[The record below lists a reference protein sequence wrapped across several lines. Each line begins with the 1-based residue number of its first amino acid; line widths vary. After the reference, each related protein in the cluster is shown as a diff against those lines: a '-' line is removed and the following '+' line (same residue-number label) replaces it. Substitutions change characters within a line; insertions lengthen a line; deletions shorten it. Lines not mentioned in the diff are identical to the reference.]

1 MNRTICVAAFV
12 VGLIAVSWVGYG
24 YVGTSPLA
32 LTMTVVIAAVYVL
45 GAVELLRFQRATAAL
60 ARALATIPDTLSHP
74 GELLG
79 GLPPSLRNPVRLRIE
94 GERVGLPGPA
104 LAPYLV
110 GLLVLLGMLGT
121 FLGMVV
127 TLNGAVVALESTTD
141 LHTIRAALAAPV
153 KGLGVAFGTSVAGVA
168 ASAMLGLISALCR
181 RARLQ
186 TAQVL
191 DTKIAT
197 ELRAFSLVHQR
208 EETFKAVQSQARAMP
223 ELVGTLQTMMTQMER
238 HSSQS
243 NERLLAEQE
252 RFHREAREMYSAL
265 AASVGTSLKDSL
277 SESARLAGAT
287 IQPAVEAAMSAIARE
302 TTDLQARVADTVS
315 TQLDGLA
322 ARFDTTVTAV
332 ADTWTAA
339 LARHEHTSDTLSN
352 KLQAALTAY
361 TDTFGQRS
369 AALLASVEQTHAGL
383 RADLAATTAGLAEET
398 SALHGKLAATVE
410 TQLDGLSSRFG
421 AAVTTVADSWTTAL
435 SRHERSSEQLSA
447 EMHKS
452 LEAFADTFARRSA
465 ALLATVGEAHAA
477 LRADLA
483 STDQVRLTGMT
494 QALESMAASL
504 QREWQQAGAQNLA
517 RQQHICQTLG
527 DTARDIGAEARAQA
541 STTIAEVT
549 RLMQTAAE
557 APRAA
562 ADVIGELRQELT
574 ASMARDNELL
584 AERSRIMETL
594 GTLLAAINHASVEQR
609 GAIDALVASSAAL
622 LEGVS
627 SRFTESV
634 EAESAKMVDVASQ
647 ISGGAVEVASLSE
660 AFGFAVQ
667 LFSESNDKLMTALQR
682 IEGSLNKSVTRS
694 DEQLAYYVAQAREII
709 DLSIMSQKQ
718 IVDDLQQL
726 SGRQASLAGE
736 G

>member
-1 MNRTICVAAFV
+1 DLVHSRTVPRPRAPFRPRPRREPPMPDMSYVYLTAGLVILIISGDFLVRGAASLAARY
-12 VGLIAVSWVGYG
+12 GLSPLLIA
-24 YVGTSPLA
+24 
-32 LTMTVVIAAVYVL
+32 LTI
-45 GAVELLRFQRATAAL
+45 
-60 ARALATIPDTLSHP
+60 
-74 GELLG
+74 
-79 GLPPSLRNPVRLRIE
+79 
-94 GERVGLPGPA
+94 
-104 LAPYLV
+104 
-110 GLLVLLGMLGT
+110 
-121 FLGMVV
+121 
-127 TLNGAVVALESTTD
+127 
-141 LHTIRAALAAPV
+141 
-153 KGLGVAFGTSVAGVA
+153 VAFGTSVAGVA

-181 RARLQ
+181 RARQQ

-197 ELRAFSLVHQR
+197 VLRAFSLAHQR
-208 EETFKAVQSQARAMP
+208 QETYKAVQSQAQALP
-223 ELVGTLQTMMTQMER
+223 GLVDTLQAMMAQMER

-252 RFHREAREMYSAL
+252 RFHREAREMAAAL

-302 TTDLQARVADTVS
+302 TTDLQVRVADTVS
-315 TQLDGLA
+315 TQLDGLS
-322 ARFDTTVTAV
+322 ARFDTTVATV

-339 LARHEHTSDTLSN
+339 LARHEHTSDTLSQ

-383 RADLAATTAGLAEET
+383 RSD
-398 SALHGKLAATVE
+398 LAATVE

-421 AAVTTVADSWTTAL
+421 AAVTTVADTWTTAL
-435 SRHERSSEQLSA
+435 SQHERSSEHLSA
-447 EMHKS
+447 ELHQS

-477 LRADLA
+477 LQADLA
-483 STDQVRLTGMT
+483 SKDQARLSGMT

-517 RQQHICQTLG
+517 RQEHICQTLG
-527 DTARDIGAEARAQA
+527 DTARDISAEAKIQA

-562 ADVIGELRQELT
+562 AEVIGELRQELS

-594 GTLLAAINHASVEQR
+594 GTLLAAINHASAEQR

-622 LEGVS
+622 LERVS
-627 SRFTESV
+627 TRFTENV
-634 EAESAKMVDVASQ
+634 EAESAKMVEVASQ
-647 ISGGAVEVASLSE
+647 ITGGAVEVASLSE

-667 LFSESNDKLMTALQR
+667 LFSESNDKLMTTLQR
-682 IEGSLNKSVTRS
+682 IEGSLNKSVARS

-718 IVDDLQQL
+718 IVDDLQQF

-736 G
+736 V